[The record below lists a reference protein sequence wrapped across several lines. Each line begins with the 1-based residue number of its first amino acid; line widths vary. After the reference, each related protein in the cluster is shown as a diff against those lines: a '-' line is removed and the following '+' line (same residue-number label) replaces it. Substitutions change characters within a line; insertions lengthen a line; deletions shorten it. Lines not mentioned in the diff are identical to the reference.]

1 MARSVRD
8 NRLDTRAAR
17 SRLRQQSEPYW
28 TLLSEGFHLG
38 YYRGKQAAKWVA
50 RHRPPGRAGGY
61 DKTTLGEADDTSD
74 ADGVRILDYRQAQDA
89 ARRWLQSVE
98 GGVKVTANLTVGNAL
113 DEYLAAFTRK
123 DLVNT
128 RRRVEQ
134 FIRPALGHV
143 KLSRITAAQVRD
155 FQNERATTPARL
167 RTRKGEEQKLRPL
180 DTPDAKRK
188 RKSTANRDVTVLKA
202 ALNLAFANG
211 RTATD
216 QAWKTVK
223 PFKGVDGAR
232 LRYLSDDEARR
243 LVNASGAEFRPIVQA
258 ALLTGARW
266 GELREITVSDVDL
279 RAATV
284 RLRETKG
291 GAPRD
296 CYLEGE
302 GLALFGQNS
311 LGKASDDL
319 VFPAPN
325 GKKWTDATQIRRM
338 AIACEAG
345 KVKPAAGFHDLRRT
359 YGARLALA
367 GVPMAVIAQALGHK
381 DERITR
387 RHYAHLSPSYVADT
401 VRQHAAGM
409 GIFVMD
415 EGSNVTPIR
424 DAVA

>member
-28 TLLSEGFHLG
+28 KLLSEGFHLG
-38 YYRGKQAAKWVA
+38 YYRGKQATKWVA

-98 GGVKVTANLTVGNAL
+98 GGVKVTANFTVGHAL

-155 FQNERATTPARL
+155 FHNERANTPARL

-188 RKSTANRDVTVLKA
+188 RKSTANRDLTVLKA

-232 LRYLSDDEARR
+232 LRYLSDDESRR
-243 LVNASGAEFRPIVQA
+243 LVNSAGAEFRAIVQS

-302 GLALFGQNS
+302 GLVLFRQNS
-311 LGKASDDL
+311 LGKAGDDL

-345 KVKPAAGFHDLRRT
+345 NVEPVAGFHDLRRT
-359 YGARLALA
+359 FGARLALA

-409 GIFVMD
+409 GIVAMD